1 MAIETKDIFGYL
13 GLDESQITDIEK
25 FKQVFNDEEK
35 GFVPAKDHK
44 AKIGRSMGEFETKIR
59 SAAKTYI
66 PNFDPKVFEGKQLDE
81 KLQFVFE
88 AQAQSNQSMVS
99 DLTGKVQELES
110 SVNKKKDEVV
120 KEWESKY
127 SQLEK
132 KLKDTEKLH
141 SDTISEY
148 TGFKSQA
155 EQMVKGVKLD
165 VRKKEAFGNL
175 KLKQNISDLEK
186 AGFNTIIESKYKFEL
201 DEQDQLYPVDAKTGE
216 RLKSSKQIGAFKSV
230 DEVLME
236 EAIAQKVYAVQ
247 DNKRG
252 SVIPGRVVPQQQNQ
266 QRQITSPTGRQ
277 AFQRTSV
284 AAAQRA
290 AGNQ

>member
-1 MAIETKDIFGYL
+1 MAIETKDIFNYL
-13 GLDESQITDIEK
+13 GLNESEITDLEK
-25 FKQVFNDEEK
+25 FKQVFSDEEK
-35 GFVPAKDHK
+35 GFVPVKEYK
-44 AKIGRSMGEFETKIR
+44 SKIGKSMGEFETKIR

-120 KEWESKY
+120 KEWENKY
-127 SQLEK
+127 YQLEK

-141 SDTISEY
+141 SDTINEY

-165 VRKKEAFGNL
+165 VRKKEAFSSL

-201 DEQDQLYPVDAKTGE
+201 DENDQLYPVDAKSGE

-230 DEVLME
+230 EEVLME

-247 DNKRG
+247 DNNKRAG
-252 SVIPGRVVPQQQNQ
+252 VMPGRVVPQGQPAK
-266 QRQITSPTGRQ
+266 QITSPTGRQ
-277 AFQRTSV
+277 PYQRTSV

>member
-1 MAIETKDIFGYL
+1 MAIETKDIFSYL

-35 GFVPAKDHK
+35 GFLPVKDYK
-44 AKIGRSMGEFETKIR
+44 SKLGKSFGEFETKIR

-99 DLTGKVQELES
+99 DLTSKVNELEG
-110 SVNKKKDEVV
+110 SVNKKKDEIV

-141 SDTISEY
+141 ADTISEY

-165 VRKKEAFGNL
+165 VRKKEAFANL

-247 DNKRG
+247 DQKRNG
-252 SVIPGRVVPQQQNQ
+252 VMPGRVMPQNNQ
-266 QRQITSPTGRQ
+266 AKPINPPTGRQ

-290 AGNQ
+290 ANS

>member
-1 MAIETKDIFGYL
+1 MAIESKDIFNYL
-13 GLDESQITDIEK
+13 GLNEAEITDIEK

-120 KEWESKY
+120 KEWENRY

-141 SDTISEY
+141 LDTIQEY

-165 VRKKEAFGNL
+165 VRKKEAFSSL

-230 DEVLME
+230 EEVLME

-252 SVIPGRVVPQQQNQ
+252 GVLPGKVMPQQQNQ
-266 QRQITSPTGRQ
+266 QRAITSPTGRQ
-277 AFQRTSV
+277 SFQRTSV
-284 AAAQRA
+284 AAAQKA

>member
-1 MAIETKDIFGYL
+1 MAIEAKDIFSYL
-13 GLDESQITDIEK
+13 GLNESEITDLDK
-25 FKQVFNDEEK
+25 FKQVFSDEEK

-88 AQAQSNQSMVS
+88 AQAQSNQSMVT
-99 DLTGKVQELES
+99 DLTGKVNELEG
-110 SVNKKKDEVV
+110 SVNKKKDEIV

-127 SQLEK
+127 GQLEK

-148 TGFKSQA
+148 TGFKTQA
-155 EQMVKGVKLD
+155 DQMVKGVKLD

-175 KLKQNISDLEK
+175 KLKATISDLEK

-201 DEQDQLYPVDAKTGE
+201 DEQDMLFPVDAKSGE
-216 RLKSSKQIGAFKSV
+216 RLKSTKQIGAFKTV

-247 DNKRG
+247 DKNQRAPSAGFNKPAG
-252 SVIPGRVVPQQQNQ
+252 VQAP
-266 QRQITSPTGRQ
+266 ITSPTGRQ
-277 AFQRTSV
+277 TFQRTSV

-290 AGNQ
+290 ANS